1 MRKTGARL
9 RAVCVLMVL
18 FILLS
23 GLLGCASPERESR
36 LEILCTTFPLYD
48 WTRTVVGEAE
58 GVTVSLLVEN
68 GTDAHSY
75 QPTPADMAALK
86 RCDVAVLI
94 GGESDGWVREAL
106 SQNEGADQSVIELM
120 ALDGMILRPISDES
134 GHGHEHDHDHGHDH
148 GDHEHGSAYD
158 EHIWL
163 SLRNAAT
170 SVMGIADAL
179 SERDPACASHYQG
192 RAEAYAE
199 KLLAL
204 DGRYRETVQ
213 ASRGAPL
220 LFADRYPF
228 VYLMEDYG
236 LHAHAAFAGCSADVG
251 ASFASVVE
259 LAELVS
265 DLNVTK
271 IMITESSDGA
281 LARTVIG
288 ASGREDCSV
297 LVLDSLQSVTKADA
311 LGKKTYLSVMESNLS
326 VLEEAL
332 S

>member
-1 MRKTGARL
+1 MRRSGTYIRL
-9 RAVCVLMVL
+9 ICVLMVL
-18 FILLS
+18 SLLPL

-106 SQNEGADQSVIELM
+106 SQNQRADQSVIELM
-120 ALDGMILRPISDES
+120 ALEGMILRPISDES
-134 GHGHEHDHDHGHDH
+134 GHDHEHEHDHGH

-163 SLRNAAT
+163 SLRNAVT

-179 SERDPACASHYQG
+179 SERDPAYASHYQG

-204 DGRYRETVQ
+204 DGRYREMVQ

-288 ASGREDCSV
+288 ASGRENCSV
-297 LVLDSLQSVTKADA
+297 LVLDSLQSVTKADV
-311 LGKKTYLSVMESNLS
+311 LSEKTYLSVMESNLS